1 MSDLDGPLSE
11 LLGEMIPRV
20 AAKVHR
26 GYAAVPAEDIEQEMW
41 LYALSHQLKMREMY
55 SRSDEGIIWE
65 ELRRA
70 GRRAC
75 KEDERYRRALRAAAS
90 GYETEDEQ
98 FYSLR
103 VLRLLLPRYIDGGVT
118 EYAPQGRDQ
127 GRSGRSDGSEHG
139 DYLAIMLDLSRGLAD
154 LKPHQRN
161 LLLRYFS
168 LSQEDSEDGRWS
180 RQQEASSMGL
190 TVEALEMR
198 VHRALVA
205 LQREL
210 GGASPW
216 PRSSLTYTRP
226 TGSVGRTPRGAPSAA
241 RRQKL
246 SEKE

>member
-1 MSDLDGPLSE
+1 MSNLDGPLSE
-11 LLGEMIPRV
+11 LLSEMIPRV

-41 LYALSHQLKMREMY
+41 LHALSRPVKMRELY
-55 SRSDEGIIWE
+55 AGGSEGIIWE

-75 KEDERYRRALRAAAS
+75 REDERYRRACRALAS
-90 GYETEDEQ
+90 GYEPEDEQ

-103 VLRLLLPRYIDGGVT
+103 VLRILLPRYIDGGVT
-118 EYAPQGRDQ
+118 ESAPQGRDQ
-127 GRSGRSDGSEHG
+127 GRTGRSDGSEHG
-139 DYLAIMLDLSRGLAD
+139 DYLAIMLDMERGLSA

-161 LLLRYFS
+161 LLVRYFT
-168 LSQEDSEDGRWS
+168 LSQEDSEDGRWL

-190 TVEALEMR
+190 TLEALEMR

-210 GGASPW
+210 GGPSPW
-216 PRSSLTYTRP
+216 PRASLTFTHAVA
-226 TGSVGRTPRGAPSAA
+226 SGRTPRGAPSAVQ
-241 RRQKL
+241 RRKL
-246 SEKE
+246 AEKE